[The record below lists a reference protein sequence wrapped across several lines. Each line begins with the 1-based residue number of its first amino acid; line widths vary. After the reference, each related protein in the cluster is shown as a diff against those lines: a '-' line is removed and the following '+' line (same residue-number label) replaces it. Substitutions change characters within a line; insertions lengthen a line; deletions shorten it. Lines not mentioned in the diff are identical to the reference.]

1 MACIKCCSHFGRIM
15 ILICFFLVEND
26 EFVCVYAR
34 VCPDMVCICV
44 IMRVFVCLCMS
55 LCASL
60 CLCLSVHFC
69 VSIIFEENIYA
80 LRVVPAET
88 RLTVYRRRPV
98 NDKGGKK

>member
-1 MACIKCCSHFGRIM
+1 MEGIKFCGDFGCIM
-15 ILICFFLVEND
+15 ILICLFLVEND
-26 EFVCVYAR
+26 QFECVYAR

-44 IMRVFVCLCMS
+44 IMRVSVCLCMS
-55 LCASL
+55 LRASL

-98 NDKGGKK
+98 RKFWRHF